1 MRSRRI
7 TAARISGRGIRNVG
21 KTKSADQE
29 APTGDPMVAGVATD
43 VSADGYTWLSWRAV
57 ATKHASGGAANSAA
71 KIGRNLRPEIA
82 R

>member
-1 MRSRRI
+1 MRTRTN
-7 TAARISGRGIRNVG
+7 TAARISGHRFRLVG

-43 VSADGYTWLSWRAV
+43 VSADGYTWHSWRAV
-57 ATKHASGGAANSAA
+57 ASKHASGGAANSAA
-71 KIGRNLRPEIA
+71 KLGRNLRPEVA

>member
-1 MRSRRI
+1 MRTRTN
-7 TAARISGRGIRNVG
+7 TAARISGHRFRAVG
-21 KTKSADQE
+21 KTKCVDQE

-57 ATKHASGGAANSAA
+57 ATKHASVEAANSAA
-71 KIGRNLRPEIA
+71 EMGRNSRPEVA